1 MAIVTGMWLKG
12 SKKRLGGTVIYQAM
26 GQTRQRELA
35 SEVSNPRTE
44 AQMNQRVKW
53 SNLVNLYRSN
63 QSWMKYAFE
72 TKKQNQSEYNKW
84 MSLNVTN
91 SRIYLTKQMASVGA
105 CVVDSYIVSQGSL
118 PSIENTISQD
128 GIWLSN
134 IFTGNVTDLGGLSI
148 GAFSAA
154 VLANNPAI
162 REGDQLS
169 LIRMSQQT
177 NADTGIP
184 YVIVRKYELLI
195 NSSDTRLIG
204 EFLPRDIVTIDT
216 MGLENVLSIDPEG
229 RAGGFVWILSR
240 TIAGRTYVSSQKIV
254 PVNNSALISQYSSDA
269 AFRAAIDS
277 YGSSEDAFLSTATA
291 NTAASAPVP
300 AAILSIQIE
309 NVSFAVGSRVEVDE
323 IGNGD
328 SITATFNQNVPA
340 AQGSILLNTNKGIIR
355 ADITGISGPVVQ
367 AEFVMLEDVAQ
378 NVVVYDIT
386 VDSSFGAVRAQF
398 AVRNSD
404 TQEGM
409 E

>member
-53 SNLVNLYRSN
+53 SNLVNLYRAN

-105 CVVDSYIVSQGSL
+105 CVVDSYVVTQGSL
-118 PSIENTISQD
+118 PSIENTASSR
-128 GIWLSN
+128 GFWHSN
-134 IFTGNVTDLGGLSI
+134 IYLGDVDDFGGLSI

-154 VLANNPAI
+154 VLTNNPGI

-169 LIRMSQQT
+169 LVRMSQQT
-177 NADTGIP
+177 NADTGVP

-195 NSSDTRLIG
+195 NSSDTRLVYD
-204 EFLPRDIVTIDT
+204 FLPEEIVTPDIV
-216 MGLENVLSIDPEG
+216 GGSNVLAIAPAG

-240 TIAGRTYVSSQKIV
+240 TISGRTYVSSQTIV
-254 PVNNSALISQYSSDA
+254 PVNNDALISQYSSDA

-291 NTAASAPVP
+291 NTAGTAPVP
-300 AAILSIQIE
+300 AAILSIQINE
-309 NVSFAVGSRVEVDE
+309 ESFAVGSRVEVDE
-323 IGNGD
+323 IAND
-328 SITATFNQNVPA
+328 DLITATFNQNVPA
-340 AQGSILLNTNKGIIR
+340 AQGSILLNTNKGLIR
-355 ADITGISGPVVQ
+355 AYITEVSGPVVS
-367 AEFVMLEDVAQ
+367 AEFDVSGAAAQ